1 MLGLHAPQQPD
12 EVNGCDSTQHTEFQ
26 VGLGELDESLGMAL
40 GRLRLLVDLNEMRT
54 HHAAEFRQMRF
65 GALAMEKRST
75 ELFLKLLDRTRE
87 RRLRGFAAF
96 SGTRE
101 VQFVG
106 DCEKIANLMHFH
118 GG

>member
-1 MLGLHAPQQPD
+1 MLGLHATQQPD
-12 EVNGCDSTQHTEFQ
+12 QLTGCDSTHHTEFQ
-26 VGLGELDESLGMAL
+26 LGLGELDESLGMAL

-87 RRLRGFAAF
+87 RRLRGFAPF
-96 SGTRE
+96 SATPE
-101 VQFVG
+101 VQSVA
-106 DCEKIANLMHFH
+106 DSQKIP
-118 GG
+118 